1 MKYKTHLTT
10 SLAVALPV
18 LVTTGNLTVGNVI
31 AVSLG
36 ALLPDIDEQHSWI
49 GRRTRGVSDL
59 MNTVFGHRG
68 ITHSLLGLVLV
79 LIPILFAVG
88 MTPLSFTNG
97 MCILAGYF
105 LHLVEDSF
113 SKKGIKWLLPLSN
126 RNFQSGFHIFYYSY
140 NGIAEKI
147 ILMISTFVV
156 VYELYS
162 YGMAS
167 FQLGASGILES
178 FKALFS

>member
-18 LVTTGNLTVGNVI
+18 LASTGNLTVGNVI
-31 AVSLG
+31 AVSFG

-68 ITHSLLGLVLV
+68 ITHSLFGLVLV

-97 MCILAGYF
+97 MCIFAGYF

-126 RNFQSGFHIFYYSY
+126 KNFQSGFNVFYYSY
-140 NGIAEKI
+140 NGIAEKL
-147 ILMISTFVV
+147 ILMISTIVV

-162 YGMAS
+162 YGIAS
-167 FQLGASGILES
+167 LQPGKSEILGA
-178 FKALFS
+178 FKSLFD

>member
-18 LVTTGNLTVGNVI
+18 LASTGNLTVGNVI
-31 AVSLG
+31 AVSFG

-59 MNTVFGHRG
+59 MNMVFGHRG
-68 ITHSLLGLVLV
+68 ITHSLFGLVLV

-97 MCILAGYF
+97 MCIFAGYF

-126 RNFQSGFHIFYYSY
+126 RNFQSGFHVFYYSY
-140 NGIAEKI
+140 NGIAEKM
-147 ILMISTFVV
+147 ILMISTIVV

-167 FQLGASGILES
+167 FQFGASGILES

>member
-18 LVTTGNLTVGNVI
+18 LAQTGNLTVGNVI
-31 AVSLG
+31 AVGLG

-68 ITHSLLGLVLV
+68 ITHSLFGLVLV

-113 SKKGIKWLLPLSN
+113 SKKGIKWLLPISN
-126 RNFQSGFHIFYYSY
+126 KKFQSGFYVIYYSY
-140 NGIAEKI
+140 NGLAEKL
-147 ILMISTFVV
+147 ILIISTLVII
-156 VYELYS
+156 YELAS
-162 YGMAS
+162 YGIIS
-167 FQLGASGILES
+167 L
-178 FKALFS
+178 

>member
-18 LVTTGNLTVGNVI
+18 LASTGNLTVGNVI
-31 AVSLG
+31 AVSFG

-68 ITHSLLGLVLV
+68 ITHSLFGLVLV

-97 MCILAGYF
+97 MCIFAGYF

-126 RNFQSGFHIFYYSY
+126 KNFQSGFKVFYYSY
-140 NGIAEKI
+140 NGITEKL
-147 ILMISTFVV
+147 ILMISTIVV
-156 VYELYS
+156 VYELYL
-162 YGMAS
+162 YGIAS
-167 FQLGASGILES
+167 FQLGNSEIFGA
-178 FKALFS
+178 FKSLFD

>member
-1 MKYKTHLTT
+1 MKYKTHITT

-18 LVTTGNLTVGNVI
+18 LASTGNLTVGNVI
-31 AVSLG
+31 AVSFG

-97 MCILAGYF
+97 MCIFAGYF

-126 RNFQSGFHIFYYSY
+126 KTFQSGFNIIYYSY

-147 ILMISTFVV
+147 ILMISTIVV
-156 VYELYS
+156 VCELYS
-162 YGMAS
+162 YGIVS
-167 FQLGASGILES
+167 FQSGISGVMEF
-178 FKALFS
+178 FKSLLG

>member
-18 LVTTGNLTVGNVI
+18 LASSGNLTVGNVI
-31 AVSLG
+31 AISFG

-113 SKKGIKWLLPLSN
+113 SKKGIKWLLPISN
-126 RNFQSGFHIFYYSY
+126 KKFQSGFYIIYYSY
-140 NGIAEKI
+140 GGLAEKL
-147 ILMISTFVV
+147 ILIISTLVI
-156 VYELYS
+156 VYELAS
-162 YGMAS
+162 YGIIS
-167 FQLGASGILES
+167 F
-178 FKALFS
+178 

>member
-18 LVTTGNLTVGNVI
+18 LQSTGNLTVGNMI
-31 AVSLG
+31 AVGFG
-36 ALLPDIDEQHSWI
+36 ALIADIDEQHSWI

-59 MNTVFGHRG
+59 MNMVFGHRG

-97 MCILAGYF
+97 MCIFAGYF

-126 RNFQSGFHIFYYSY
+126 KTFQSGFNVIYYSY
-140 NGIAEKI
+140 NGIAEKV
-147 ILMISTFVV
+147 ILMISTIVV

-167 FQLGASGILES
+167 FQPGTSGVMAD
-178 FKALFS
+178 FKSLFS

>member
-18 LVTTGNLTVGNVI
+18 LASTGNLTVGNVI
-31 AVSLG
+31 AVSFG

-59 MNTVFGHRG
+59 MNTIFGHRG

-79 LIPILFAVG
+79 LIPILFAVS

-97 MCILAGYF
+97 MCIFAGYF

-113 SKKGIKWLLPLSN
+113 SKKGVKWLLPVSN
-126 RNFQSGFHIFYYSY
+126 KKFQSGFNIIYYSY
-140 NGIAEKI
+140 NGIAEKV
-147 ILMISTFVV
+147 ILMTSTIVV
-156 VYELYS
+156 IYELYS
-162 YGMAS
+162 YGITS
-167 FQLGASGILES
+167 FQSGTSGIIEA
-178 FKALFS
+178 FKSLFG

>member
-1 MKYKTHLTT
+1 MKYKTHVTT
-10 SLAVALPV
+10 SLAVVLPV
-18 LVTTGNLTVGNVI
+18 LASTGNLTVGNVI
-31 AVSLG
+31 AVSFG

-79 LIPILFAVG
+79 LIPILFAIA

-97 MCILAGYF
+97 MCIFAGYF

-126 RNFQSGFHIFYYSY
+126 KTFQSGFNVIYYSY
-140 NGIAEKI
+140 NGIAEKV
-147 ILMISTFVV
+147 ILMISTIVV

-162 YGMAS
+162 YRMAD
-167 FQLGASGILES
+167 FQVGISGVLGA
-178 FKALFS
+178 FKSLFG

>member
-18 LVTTGNLTVGNVI
+18 LASTGNLTVGNVI
-31 AVSLG
+31 AVSFG

-59 MNTVFGHRG
+59 MNMVFGHRG
-68 ITHSLLGLVLV
+68 ITHSLFGLVLV
-79 LIPILFAVG
+79 LIPILFAIG

-126 RNFQSGFHIFYYSY
+126 RNFQSGFHVFYYSY
-140 NGIAEKI
+140 NGIAEKM
-147 ILMISTFVV
+147 ILMISTIVV
-156 VYELYS
+156 IYELYL